1 MTFHDASHRLPFSS
15 FRPEPRPPAGAER
28 RNLASAPSTPKVSA
42 FGRPPSLAGFLRSLR
57 FGRNDGWAVRPS
69 FETPVS
75 KDAGRGRVWKHF
87 LPKCKKYKYRPVC
100 PIRRRR
106 GETAENCGKRLRRRR
121 NSGTGNQKQRGS
133 RPAAVA
139 TGCSTVPAF
148 APPPPRFGRGTGY
161 AARGVPFRRPL
172 HRGPPIDRAAASP
185 YFPASILPTRAPGFV
200 SGRHGL
206 SGQGPAQEQR
216 QHRCGPAFRPPPP
229 GHGAYR

>member
-1 MTFHDASHRLPFSS
+1 MTHRTASPFRHFDRSPGL
-15 FRPEPRPPAGAER
+15 RPGRSGEIWRARRRRPRSQRSAGLRRWPDFSARYASVEMTGGRCGRPSKRPSRRTPAGAGYGNISCQSVKNINTDRSVQFGDGAEKR
-28 RNLASAPSTPKVSA
+28 RKT
-42 FGRPPSLAGFLRSLR
+42 AGN
-57 FGRNDGWAVRPS
+57 GCG
-69 FETPVS
+69 
-75 KDAGRGRVWKHF
+75 G
-87 LPKCKKYKYRPVC
+87 
-100 PIRRRR
+100 
-106 GETAENCGKRLRRRR
+106 GE